1 MMKSIYLTMACVAV
15 SALGAYG
22 AGEGLT
28 IFDIAVSERYVW
40 SGTSQGL
47 LRYDKTTDEVKM
59 FSDAKIKK
67 VSAVGLLPE
76 GEVAVGD
83 SGVGGVAVFDGKSF
97 RYVEPGDGIGKV
109 QTVGALSYDSGL
121 WIGCATRVLHQ
132 SDDGWKEYVEL
143 GTMVA
148 AYFVYQAFAYDDETA
163 TMWYGASGTV
173 DGFSFG
179 SISAQEGMKVY
190 SEVPAVND
198 LYRAPS
204 GMIYIATDKGM
215 WYYADGKTAFLEH
228 PISAMPEKCT
238 SVSGSGEMLCFSAG
252 NVLVKADDGLRYF
265 SYENPAVQSGDYIT
279 DIEVDGDVIWVGYR
293 KSGLFRFKNDE
304 FESMNSSVEIV
315 ESGIDEEDSEKIYD
329 LRGFRLTEP
338 VKGEVYI
345 QSGKKRIR
353 R

>member
-22 AGEGLT
+22 ADEGLT
-28 IFDIAVSERYVW
+28 IFDIAVSEQYVW
-40 SGTSQGL
+40 AGTSQGL
-47 LRYDKTTDEVKM
+47 LRYDKTTDEAKM

-97 RYVEPGDGIGKV
+97 RYVELGDGIDKV

-132 SDDGWKEYVEL
+132 SDDGWKEYEEL

-179 SISAQEGMKVY
+179 SISAQEGMRVY

-198 LYRAPS
+198 LYRAS
-204 GMIYIATDKGM
+204 NGMIYIATDKGM
-215 WYYADGKTAFLEH
+215 WYYVDGKTTFLEH
-228 PISAMPEKCT
+228 PISMIPEKCT

-252 NVLVKADDGLRYF
+252 NVLVKTADGLRYL
-265 SYENPAVQSGDYIT
+265 SYKNPAVQSGDYIT
-279 DIEVDGDVIWVGYR
+279 DIEADGDVIWVAYK
-293 KSGLFRFKNDE
+293 KSGLFRFRNDE
-304 FESMNSSVEIV
+304 FESLNSSVEIV
-315 ESGIDEEDSEKIYD
+315 EAGIDEEDSEKIYD
-329 LRGFRLTEP
+329 LRGFRLAEP
-338 VKGEVYI
+338 VKGEIYI